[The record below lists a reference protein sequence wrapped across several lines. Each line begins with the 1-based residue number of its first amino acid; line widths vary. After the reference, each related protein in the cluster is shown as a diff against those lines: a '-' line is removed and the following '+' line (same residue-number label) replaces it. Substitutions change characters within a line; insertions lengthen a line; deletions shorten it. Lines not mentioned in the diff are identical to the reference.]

1 MYYNLF
7 VYSEQQTLRDRLSK
21 SKESLKEYKKVQ
33 KGIMAVNFMQ
43 NHVKMKLILQIKLI
57 LIYIN
62 QKLFYA

>member
-21 SKESLKEYKKVQ
+21 SKESLKEYQKVQ

-57 LIYIN
+57 LH
-62 QKLFYA
+62 